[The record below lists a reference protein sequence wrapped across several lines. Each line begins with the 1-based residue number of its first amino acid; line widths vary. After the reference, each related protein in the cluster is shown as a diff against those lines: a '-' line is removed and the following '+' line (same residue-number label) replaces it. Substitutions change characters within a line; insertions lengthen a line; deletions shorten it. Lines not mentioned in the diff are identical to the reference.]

1 MSALIFELL
10 DPPGRSLDLAD
21 LNPASLAGKSLD
33 AIRRLRLLY
42 GRRRKALGD
51 LFKVSGDASS
61 ELAIL
66 GVNRHCH
73 QIGQGMADGILVV
86 HGHAGDGLG
95 REMSGGQIRVKGDA
109 GDGVGAGMTGGC
121 ITLTGSIGD
130 RAGGFVPGATRGMN
144 EGLIRVGKS
153 AGARTGERMRRGFI
167 VIAEDAG
174 AHTGER
180 MIGGTIVVLGQCG
193 VHPGFGMRRG
203 TLLLAKAPTS
213 MTPTFNDCGEFELAI
228 IAILKNYIASHDRR
242 LKRRLERFTRAH
254 RWCGDMSYGGK
265 GEILIASDN

>member
-1 MSALIFELL
+1 MSALSFELL
-10 DPPGRSLDLAD
+10 DPPARSLDLAG

-33 AIRRLRLLY
+33 AIRRLRLPY
-42 GRRRKALGD
+42 GRRQKALGD
-51 LFKVSGDASS
+51 LFKVSWDKSS
-61 ELAIL
+61 ELSIL
-66 GVNRHCH
+66 GVNQHCH
-73 QIGQGMADGILVV
+73 HIGQGMGEGFLAVG
-86 HGHAGDGLG
+86 GQAGDGLG

-109 GDGVGAGMTGGC
+109 GDGVGAGMTGGS
-121 ITLTGSIGD
+121 ITLSGSVGD
-130 RAGGFVPGATRGMN
+130 RAGGLVPGATRGMN
-144 EGLIRVGKS
+144 EGMIRIGKS

-167 VIAEDAG
+167 VIAKDAG

-180 MIGGTIVVLGQCG
+180 MIAGTIVVLGQCG

-228 IAILKNYIASHDRR
+228 IPILKNYIASHDRR
-242 LKRRLERFTRAH
+242 LKRRLELFTRAR

-265 GEILIASDN
+265 GEIFIASEN